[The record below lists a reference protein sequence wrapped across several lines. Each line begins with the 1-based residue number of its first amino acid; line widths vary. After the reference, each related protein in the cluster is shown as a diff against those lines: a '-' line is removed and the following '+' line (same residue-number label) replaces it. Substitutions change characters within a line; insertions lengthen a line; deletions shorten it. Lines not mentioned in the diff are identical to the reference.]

1 MCAVSTRMAFLHRR
15 FYLTAR
21 NAFLGTGASSMFL
34 GFYFLRTRA
43 AAAAAGFYG
52 VCGTCT
58 RTLLPTKKAS

>member
-34 GFYFLRTRA
+34 GYFLWTRA
-43 AAAAAGFYG
+43 AAAAAGVLWCVWNMHTYS
-52 VCGTCT
+52 TAN
-58 RTLLPTKKAS
+58 KKS